1 MKIFDYIRRIL
12 KRNRK
17 NRKET
22 VTEAVA
28 SFTTGSASTL
38 YIGSPGL
45 SQIQSQPVVTFS
57 SSKWSLPQRNDA
69 LNQLVDRLANHID
82 EKRMSDYEFREWLRD
97 NLSGCEYQ
105 STNGLCK
112 YVRADD
118 TKPISVID
126 TIMEIN

>member
-1 MKIFDYIRRIL
+1 MVFDYIKRVLSGRRESK
-12 KRNRK
+12 KRDNPK
-17 NRKET
+17 
-22 VTEAVA
+22 AVA